1 MNVKDFKKIV
11 IKDIKGGSIQ
21 LDKSSQLK
29 MIGYNIST
37 NGLSLILNDVFNE
50 YVAGISNDIMS
61 TWKIQLAKENI
72 IERLSDLQ
80 PFLSKRDYLSICLMV
95 GTKVDKWISE
105 AVYEELFETASN
117 LKKILYD

>member
-11 IKDIKGGSIQ
+11 IKDIKSGSIQ

-61 TWKIQLAKENI
+61 TWKIHVAKENI
-72 IERLSDLQ
+72 VERLSDLQ